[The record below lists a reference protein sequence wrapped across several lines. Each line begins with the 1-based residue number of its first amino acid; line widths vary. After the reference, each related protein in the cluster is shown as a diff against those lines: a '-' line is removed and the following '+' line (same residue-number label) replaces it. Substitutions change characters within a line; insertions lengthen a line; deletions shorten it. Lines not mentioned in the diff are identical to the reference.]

1 MPFRL
6 PFALFL
12 IVPVLEMYLL
22 IKVGSLIGA
31 LPAILAM
38 VLAAVLGVALLRTQ
52 GFATLQRVRQSLA
65 RGELPAREMLE
76 GVVLFAGGVLLL
88 APGFLTDALGLLC
101 LVPAMRRYLVTALLR
116 HQLNAWVVVKDHRW
130 ESGHGPRTIEGEF
143 HRDD

>member
-6 PFALFL
+6 LFALFL

-31 LPAILAM
+31 FPTILA
-38 VLAAVLGVALLRTQ
+38 VILAAVLGIVLLRIQ
-52 GFATLQRVRQSLA
+52 GLATLQRVQQSLA

-76 GVVLFAGGVLLL
+76 GVVLFAGGVLFL

-101 LVPAMRRYLVTALLR
+101 LVPAVRRHLVAVLLR
-116 HQLNAWVVVKDHRW
+116 HRLNAWMMVKDSRG